1 MKWLDWFKWKLTG
14 NKTSTTDLNA
24 ISIDI
29 ASDIYIKELAFYSCT
44 NRIAKA
50 ITRCNF
56 KTYVKGKE
64 IKDAEYFL
72 WNYSPN
78 KNQSSDAFL
87 NKLITKLYEDNEC
100 LVIEIDKQLFVADSF
115 DVIEN
120 TIYGNSFRSVVVDE
134 LALNRIFKSEEVLYF
149 ELNNKNIKNLLDS
162 VTNKY
167 LKLIEISTKQY
178 SKQNG
183 IKGILNISQLAM
195 SQADFEDR
203 YQKLV
208 NDQFKTYIDADNA
221 VLPLF
226 EGYSFDESG
235 KNAST
240 RVTNTRDIKE
250 LYNDILDFT
259 ARALSFP
266 PSLAKG
272 DVQDTSKAV
281 DELLTFCIDPLVDL
295 LATEINRKR
304 YGSKKLSERTF
315 IKIDTK
321 TIKHIDL
328 FEFANNI
335 SKLVSSGIFT
345 INDLRLA
352 LDEELIDEP
361 WADKVFM
368 TKNFAT
374 IEEILEIMKGG
385 GDGEEIL

>member
-1 MKWLDWFKWKLTG
+1 MKWPDWFKWKLTG

>member
-120 TIYGNSFRSVVVDE
+120 TIYGNSFRSIVVDE

-352 LDEELIDEP
+352 LDEERIDEP